1 MKREKILKAL
11 AVLGLATTLTL
22 TATAFVG
29 CDNGKTHGVIVD
41 PPIIVVDPPEP
52 DEPVID
58 EPDDPVDEKPVDEP
72 DDPVIDEPDEP
83 VIDEPDEPVIDEPD
97 NPPDNPPEEEE
108 QLTET
113 ELKENENRIYQYVAK
128 ADNSGWE
135 TDSRGN
141 PIEVF
146 NKEGVRDAF
155 NEYMNT
161 EFENTNQTPLEGR
174 TGKLENLEQIFTN
187 YDNENEKYQMGY
199 LGEYKTQDSH
209 GNTKAFVVL
218 EMPMEF
224 DDCNNSIDELSEKL
238 SDTKPRE
245 ISTAMTYSYSYS
257 NLDREY
263 RSNRTLSEAVK
274 EKLFGD
280 YSDDEIIFEMY
291 AEPYNGG
298 VGYDFGEF
306 KIVPM
311 ACITLKNNKM
321 TLQTDAISS
330 SMFYKGWEKN
340 LLESEVVGTDCINEN
355 GDRVCVINRG
365 KPKSIL
371 TIDKNFYDA
380 DDEIIIT
387 YSLNSLNAQYNL
399 NNVYNENEEMLYK
412 T

>member
-11 AVLGLATTLTL
+11 AVLGLGATLAL
-22 TATAFVG
+22 SAAFVG
-29 CDNGKTHGVIVD
+29 CDNGKTHGVIDD

-52 DEPVID
+52 DDPVID
-58 EPDDPVDEKPVDEP
+58 EPDEPVIEEP
-72 DDPVIDEPDEP
+72 DEPVIDEPDEP
-83 VIDEPDEPVIDEPD
+83 VIDEPDEPVIDPD
-97 NPPDNPPEEEE
+97 QPDDPPEEEE
-108 QLTET
+108 QLTEA

-141 PIEVF
+141 LVEVF

-161 EFENTNQTPLEGR
+161 DFENTNQTPLEGR
-174 TGKLENLEQIFTN
+174 TGKLENIEQIFTN
-187 YDNENEKYQMGY
+187 YDNDDEKYQMGY

-218 EMPMEF
+218 EMPMDFE
-224 DDCNNSIDELSEKL
+224 DCNNSIDELSEKL
-238 SDTKPRE
+238 SETKPRE

-263 RSNRTLSEAVK
+263 RSNRTLNEALK

-280 YSDDEIIFEMY
+280 YSDDEIVFEMY
-291 AEPYNGG
+291 AKPYNGG

-311 ACITLKNNKM
+311 ACIILKNNKM

-340 LLESEVVGTDCINEN
+340 LLESKVVETDCINEN

-365 KPKSIL
+365 TPTPIL
-371 TIDKNFYDA
+371 TIGDNFYDA
-380 DDEIIIT
+380 DDDIII
-387 YSLNSLNAQYNL
+387 A
-399 NNVYNENEEMLYK
+399 
-412 T
+412 

>member
-29 CDNGKTHGVIVD
+29 CDNDKTHGVIVD

-52 DEPVID
+52 DKPIT
-58 EPDDPVDEKPVDEP
+58 EPDDPVDDKPIDEP

-108 QLTET
+108 QLTEA
-113 ELKENENRIYQYVAK
+113 ELKENENRIYKYVAK

-141 PIEVF
+141 PVEVF

-155 NEYMNT
+155 NEYMTT
-161 EFENTNQTPLEGR
+161 EFPGLDESPLDA
-174 TGKLENLEQIFTN
+174 KLSGFNNKEQIFTN

-199 LGEYKTQDSH
+199 LCEYKKPDIH
-209 GNTKAFVVL
+209 GNTQRFVTL
-218 EMPMEF
+218 EMSIDL
-224 DDCNNSIDELSEKL
+224 DDYNNSIEDLKEKL
-238 SDTKPRE
+238 SDTLPRE
-245 ISTAMTYSYSYS
+245 ISTGVSYSYAYS

-371 TIDKNFYDA
+371 TIDDNFYDA

-399 NNVYNENEEMLYK
+399 NYNYVEDEEMLYK

>member
-11 AVLGLATTLTL
+11 AVLGLGATLAL
-22 TATAFVG
+22 SAAFVG
-29 CDNGKTHGVIVD
+29 CDNGKTHGVIDD

-52 DEPVID
+52 DDPVID
-58 EPDDPVDEKPVDEP
+58 EPDEPVIEEP
-72 DDPVIDEPDEP
+72 DEPVIDEPDEP
-83 VIDEPDEPVIDEPD
+83 VIDEPDEPVIDPD
-97 NPPDNPPEEEE
+97 QPDDPPEEEE
-108 QLTET
+108 QLTEA

-141 PIEVF
+141 LVEVF

-161 EFENTNQTPLEGR
+161 DFENTNQTPLEGR
-174 TGKLENLEQIFTN
+174 TGKLENIEQIFTN
-187 YDNENEKYQMGY
+187 YDNDDEKYQMGY
-199 LGEYKTQDSH
+199 LGEYKTQDNH

-218 EMPMEF
+218 EMPMDF
-224 DDCNNSIDELSEKL
+224 DDCNKSVDELSEKL
-238 SDTKPRE
+238 SETKPRE

-263 RSNRTLSEAVK
+263 RSNRTLNEALK

-280 YSDDEIIFEMY
+280 YSDDEIVFEMY
-291 AEPYNGG
+291 AVIFDGG
-298 VGYDFGEF
+298 IGHDFGNF
-306 KIVPM
+306 MSVPM
-311 ACITLKNNKM
+311 ACITLENDSL
-321 TLQTDAISS
+321 TLRTGSISS

-365 KPKSIL
+365 TPTPIL
-371 TIDKNFYDA
+371 TIGDNFYDA
-380 DDEIIIT
+380 DDDIII
-387 YSLNSLNAQYNL
+387 A
-399 NNVYNENEEMLYK
+399 
-412 T
+412 

>member
-1 MKREKILKAL
+1 MKREKLLKAL

-29 CDNGKTHGVIVD
+29 CDNGKTHGMIDD
-41 PPIIVVDPPEP
+41 PPIIVVDPPESDKP
-52 DEPVID
+52 IT
-58 EPDDPVDEKPVDEP
+58 EPDDPIDEP

-108 QLTET
+108 PEKLTEA
-113 ELKENENRIYQYVAK
+113 ELKENENRIYKYVAK

-135 TDSRGN
+135 LDSRGN
-141 PIEVF
+141 PVEVF

-263 RSNRTLSEAVK
+263 RSNNKVNQVLK

-291 AEPYNGG
+291 AKPRDGG
-298 VGYDFGEF
+298 VGHDFGS
-306 KIVPM
+306 IMVVSM
-311 ACITLKNNKM
+311 ACITIDNNKLKFNEGYIDM
-321 TLQTDAISS
+321 

-340 LLESEVVGTDCINEN
+340 LLESEVVGKDCINAD
-355 GDRVCVINRG
+355 GDRVGVIALNE
-365 KPKSIL
+365 PEEIL
-371 TIDKNFYDA
+371 TIDENFYDA

-387 YSLNSLNAQYNL
+387 YSLNSLNTQYNL
-399 NNVYNENEEMLYK
+399 NYNYVEDEEMLYK